1 MLIVFI
7 DSVSICIILSVHP
20 MGDIGVRMSNKKVI
34 VTEASMEWWQWQPMN
49 ARDIAKAEWL
59 DNWI

>member
-20 MGDIGVRMSNKKVI
+20 MGDIGVRMSNKTVI
-34 VTEASMEWWQWQPMN
+34 VTEASME
-49 ARDIAKAEWL
+49 
-59 DNWI
+59 